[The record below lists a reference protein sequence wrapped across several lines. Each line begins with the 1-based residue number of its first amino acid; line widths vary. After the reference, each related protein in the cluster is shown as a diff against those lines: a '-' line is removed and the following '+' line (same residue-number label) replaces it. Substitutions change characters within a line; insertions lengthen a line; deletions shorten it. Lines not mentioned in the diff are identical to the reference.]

1 MPAFIKK
8 PRHTSISA
16 QPIHLSGADCNT
28 RTKPW
33 TGVALC
39 LEESRP
45 VSLLLDNPVTGTI
58 SGA

>member
-1 MPAFIKK
+1 MAAFNKK

-39 LEESRP
+39 LEEN
-45 VSLLLDNPVTGTI
+45 LFLILDKLSDVPMTWSVL
-58 SGA
+58 